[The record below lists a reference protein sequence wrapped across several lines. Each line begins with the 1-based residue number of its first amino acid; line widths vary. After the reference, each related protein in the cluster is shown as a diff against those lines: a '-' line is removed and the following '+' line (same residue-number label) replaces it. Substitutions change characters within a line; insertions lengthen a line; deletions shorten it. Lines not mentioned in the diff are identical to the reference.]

1 MYAWLYLVISVLM
14 RSSPPETEVQTW
26 DMQRHCTAPWQ
37 PLLQVTFHLLWMS
50 KIIRLGL
57 ALWCCESSWNL
68 KHFKAMAVP
77 ASASLAVLNMRKKV
91 PVEWNHSCCSTRDT
105 IILINNEDEL
115 LSILGKICMSKLGQ
129 TKRYPWWMWEV
140 QFLMLLIGNLFSS
153 PSIILIGEAIL
164 RLPVCSWAGNDQL
177 AVSLQGGLWG
187 RQEEVDVDINL
198 KFYIKIDV
206 DFSGEEESKSLD
218 IFEEF
223 RLIKS
228 SLDQNCIWLN
238 VIDSI
243 AKFMP
248 WKFH

>member
-115 LSILGKICMSKLGQ
+115 LSILGKICMSKG
-129 TKRYPWWMWEV
+129 KS
-140 QFLMLLIGNLFSS
+140 NFSC
-153 PSIILIGEAIL
+153 
-164 RLPVCSWAGNDQL
+164 CS
-177 AVSLQGGLWG
+177 
-187 RQEEVDVDINL
+187 
-198 KFYIKIDV
+198 
-206 DFSGEEESKSLD
+206 SGT
-218 IFEEF
+218 
-223 RLIKS
+223 S
-228 SLDQNCIWLN
+228 SLAPASYWSEKLSLGYLYAVGQEMIN
-238 VIDSI
+238 
-243 AKFMP
+243 
-248 WKFH
+248 